1 MSNAPPSTLSAD
13 TGKASEL
20 SWSLGSCACCR
31 MLQNVLSRR
40 YSNFS
45 QIVTL
50 EADETDEVGEEFI
63 EAIEDIED
71 VGDGLCKWIVLAGI
85 SEPRMCFVHV
95 GATACRTYF
104 DFSFPDDFV
113 ITTFVKFLGL

>member
-1 MSNAPPSTLSAD
+1 
-13 TGKASEL
+13 
-20 SWSLGSCACCR
+20 
-31 MLQNVLSRR
+31 
-40 YSNFS
+40 
-45 QIVTL
+45 VTL
-50 EADETDEVGEEFI
+50 EADETDEVGEEFM

-71 VGDGLCKWIVLAGI
+71 VGDGLCKWIVVAGI

-113 ITTFVKFLGL
+113 ITTFVKFLVLISFIVIFFYKFFIVQPFISD